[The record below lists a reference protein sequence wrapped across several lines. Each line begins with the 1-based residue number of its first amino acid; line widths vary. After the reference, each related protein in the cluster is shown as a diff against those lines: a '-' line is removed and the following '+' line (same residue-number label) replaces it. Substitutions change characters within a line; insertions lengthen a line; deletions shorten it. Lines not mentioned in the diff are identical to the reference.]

1 MKEFIETERLILR
14 KFHLSDVESLFEL
27 DSNVEVHRYLGNN
40 PMQTIDQAKD
50 IIEILQL
57 QYSENNIG
65 RWATI
70 EKATGHFI
78 GWSGLKLVK
87 ETWNNHT
94 NYFDV
99 GYRFIPKYWGK
110 GYATEST
117 VAALEYGFENLKA
130 TEIIGSANIENKASR
145 RVLEKCGLKF
155 IENFYWKDIKCDWL
169 NITYEE
175 WAKQQ
180 NK

>member
-1 MKEFIETERLILR
+1 MKEFIVTERLILR
-14 KFHLSDVESLFEL
+14 KFHLSDIESLFEL

-40 PMQTIDQAKD
+40 PMQTIDQA
-50 IIEILQL
+50 
-57 QYSENNIG
+57 
-65 RWATI
+65 
-70 EKATGHFI
+70 
-78 GWSGLKLVK
+78 
-87 ETWNNHT
+87 
-94 NYFDV
+94 
-99 GYRFIPKYWGK
+99 
-110 GYATEST
+110 
-117 VAALEYGFENLKA
+117 

-145 RVLEKCGLKF
+145 RVLEKCGLEF